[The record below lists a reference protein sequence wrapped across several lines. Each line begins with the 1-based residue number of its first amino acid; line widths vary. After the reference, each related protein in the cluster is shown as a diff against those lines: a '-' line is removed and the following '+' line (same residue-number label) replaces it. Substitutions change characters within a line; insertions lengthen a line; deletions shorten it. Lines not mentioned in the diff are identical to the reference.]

1 MARLAWGLRVS
12 SDRPVAKVGAIIG
25 RKGDIIRKMCEETSA
40 RIKVLDGPATTQ
52 DRVDSVD
59 NGATIFPEN
68 QTPIPSGVTATTL
81 LNENSDAFPELNQP
95 DSSAAAERWP
105 GWPGDCVFRVIVPVA
120 KVGAIIGRKGDII
133 RKMCE
138 ETRAR
143 IKVLDG
149 PATTQDRVV
158 SLFLHNSR

>member
-1 MARLAWGLRVS
+1 MAA
-12 SDRPVAKVGAIIG
+12 VA
-25 RKGDIIRKMCEETSA
+25 DSA
-40 RIKVLDGPATTQ
+40 E
-52 DRVDSVD
+52 
-59 NGATIFPEN
+59 NGATNFPEN
-68 QTPIPSGVTATTL
+68 ETLTPSGATASSL
-81 LNENSDAFPELNQP
+81 LNETTVAFPESNQP
-95 DSSAAAERWP
+95 DSLASETAPDANDSAAERWP
-105 GWPGDCVFRVIVPVA
+105 GWPGDCVFRVIVPVS

-158 SLFLHNSR
+158 SLFLHNWR

>member
-1 MARLAWGLRVS
+1 MAA
-12 SDRPVAKVGAIIG
+12 VA
-25 RKGDIIRKMCEETSA
+25 
-40 RIKVLDGPATTQ
+40 
-52 DRVDSVD
+52 DSVD
-59 NGATIFPEN
+59 NGT
-68 QTPIPSGVTATTL
+68 TPIPSGVTATTL

-95 DSSAAAERWP
+95 DSSVAAERWP

-158 SLFLHNSR
+158 SLFLHNWR